1 MSTKR
6 LLAEQVQK
14 ILTPRVTTDA
24 KIDIRQCELA
34 VAQVRDNIAY
44 TFLTAAAYQDE
55 LDLFGGFVS
64 SPDEYTI
71 QKGDDGNYFVQL
83 TSTPLDLPKNMG
95 VYAVY
100 GKEDMSTQYLPVG
113 INFTAMFKESEAR
126 DNEGNPAFALHADK
140 LIFHGDVTEG
150 TGLYVVMVKSGF
162 DIPSRGFFPIPP
174 SYEREVVRGAL
185 EMLAPEKQIPEDLI
199 NDGIDN

>member
-1 MSTKR
+1 
-6 LLAEQVQK
+6 LL
-14 ILTPRVTTDA
+14 T
-24 KIDIRQCELA
+24 
-34 VAQVRDNIAY
+34 AY

-100 GKEDMSTQYLPVG
+100 GKEDMSTQ
-113 INFTAMFKESEAR
+113 SEAR